1 MFLIAEIQ
9 YERDALYNCHRVRF
23 IDPLRTRNNARG
35 PGPYIYSY
43 VLKKVSSSEGRR
55 MSNRVKKQV
64 GIETQDAEDS
74 VVFACFDRSR

>member
-1 MFLIAEIQ
+1 MHCITGTASGLLVPCA
-9 YERDALYNCHRVRF
+9 A
-23 IDPLRTRNNARG
+23 RNNARG
-35 PGPYIYSY
+35 PDLYICFYF
-43 VLKKVSSSEGRR
+43 LKKVSSSEGRG